1 MTADEVAEVHGHQA
15 VCDELR
21 KHIHVGRRR
30 LSNVSPEVD
39 ISFHRPRMRTGMR
52 NGRDIILSGGCHW
65 TRLVDS
71 PKLPFPAF
79 PVAHVKLVCL
89 THHDQTLVN

>member
-21 KHIHVGRRR
+21 KYIHVGRRP

-39 ISFHRPRMRTGMR
+39 ISFHRPRTGKGMR
-52 NGRDIILSGGCHW
+52 NGRVIILNGDCHW
-65 TRLVDS
+65 TGLVDYPNCHS
-71 PKLPFPAF
+71 LLF
-79 PVAHVKLVCL
+79 
-89 THHDQTLVN
+89 

>member
-21 KHIHVGRRR
+21 KYIHVGRRP

-39 ISFHRPRMRTGMR
+39 ISFHRPNVKWAGAVMNWKGEQERETGA
-52 NGRDIILSGGCHW
+52 
-65 TRLVDS
+65 T
-71 PKLPFPAF
+71 
-79 PVAHVKLVCL
+79 
-89 THHDQTLVN
+89 